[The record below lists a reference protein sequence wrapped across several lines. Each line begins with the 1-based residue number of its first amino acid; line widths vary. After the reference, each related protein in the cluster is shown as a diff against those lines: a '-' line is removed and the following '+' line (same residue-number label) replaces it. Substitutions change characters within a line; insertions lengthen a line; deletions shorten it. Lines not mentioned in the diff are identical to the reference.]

1 MGVQL
6 GAVTDGPAECIDVL
20 QPFLPGQRIRAPS
33 ERVGFR
39 PKRAL
44 LSAPAGVR
52 EVDGE
57 HEVVNL
63 IGNVIGSLRIS
74 RLPQERRPLFC
85 TLKWKDATAEV
96 GT

>member
-6 GAVTDGPAECIDVL
+6 GAVTDGPAKCIDVL
-20 QPFLPGQRIRAPS
+20 QPFLPGQRIRTPS
-33 ERVGFR
+33 EGVGFR
-39 PKRAL
+39 PKQAL

-63 IGNVIGSLRIS
+63 TGNMTGSLRIS
-74 RLPQERRPLFC
+74 RLPQERCLLFC
-85 TLKWKDATAEV
+85 TLKWKDAMAEV